1 MLKSVGQKTREMNL
15 PISKIIFKKIP
26 IQTNHE
32 LNFLDTYELNSNSIS
47 RFFTWNFKII
57 CCIEIFFVQFHG
69 ILVYS
74 QKC

>member
-32 LNFLDTYELNSNSIS
+32 LNLLDTYELNSNSIS
-47 RFFTWNFKII
+47 RFFYLDF
-57 CCIEIFFVQFHG
+57 
-69 ILVYS
+69 
-74 QKC
+74 